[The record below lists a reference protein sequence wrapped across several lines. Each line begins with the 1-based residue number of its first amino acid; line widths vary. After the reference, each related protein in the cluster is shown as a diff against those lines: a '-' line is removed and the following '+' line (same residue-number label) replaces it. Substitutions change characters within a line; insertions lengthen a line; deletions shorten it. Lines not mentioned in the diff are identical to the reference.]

1 MSFDH
6 NTSLSGVFN
15 SINSYCQDKTAKI
28 KSSLIS
34 KGNTVLSSGPTPKY
48 TTMDGNVPYKPSPP
62 IPPPRPMSR
71 PPLPSSHFQSGENMV
86 DQNQVTSMPKLHP
99 GMSEEEFRVNGRK
112 MVDYLVNY
120 IKNIEQRRVVP
131 DIEPGYLRD
140 LIPKQ
145 PPQIAESYE
154 HVMKDFEN
162 FIMPGVTHW
171 QHPRF
176 HAYFPAG
183 NSWPS
188 VLAGM
193 LSDALGCVGF
203 SWAACPAMT
212 ELEMIMLDW
221 FGNMMGLPKEFLPFT
236 PNGNGGGVIQG
247 SASECNFVAL
257 LAARFEILK
266 KLKERFP
273 FVEEGLL
280 MSKLVAYCSK
290 ESHSSVE
297 KACMIA
303 MVKLRIMETD
313 SLYRLRGDTLYA
325 AIQEDRNL
333 GLIPFFVST
342 TLGTTSVCSF
352 DVLAEVGPVCSEND
366 IWLHVDGAYAGSA
379 MICPEFRY
387 LMKGIEHAMSFNTN
401 PNKWMLVNF
410 DCSTMWC
417 RDRFKLTQA
426 LVVDPL
432 YLQHSWTDKAIDY
445 RHWGIPLSRRFRAL
459 KLWFV
464 IRMYGVEGLQKYI
477 REHVR
482 LAKKFESLL
491 RNDDRFEI
499 IGEVILGL
507 VCFRLKGSDEINR
520 SLLTQLNSSGKIH
533 MVPASLS
540 SRFVIRFCV
549 CQEHATDKDIQ
560 VAYDIITQTAQ
571 EILYEP
577 SEPPLVEEDENEYVY
592 EETRTS
598 LYDVSNSGMD
608 RSESYRLINSSES
621 IPSGREKSID
631 SDSRSQNIPRQPSI
645 NDELFDRKKIKTLS
659 EKRSFLVRMVSDPK
673 CYNPKIVRHLNRSS
687 HRKMSQDIHRD
698 HVMRKTIE
706 ESKKIKPKIG
716 KDSSYMDKSFTDT
729 QEASDMVIAME
740 QTGIQPPI

>member
-1 MSFDH
+1 MD
-6 NTSLSGVFN
+6 NR
-15 SINSYCQDKTAKI
+15 QPA
-28 KSSLIS
+28 
-34 KGNTVLSSGPTPKY
+34 PKA
-48 TTMDGNVPYKPSPP
+48 TMPP
-62 IPPPRPMSR
+62 ALPPRPLAGAHAQGVKIHSA
-71 PPLPSSHFQSGENMV
+71 PPP
-86 DQNQVTSMPKLHP
+86 PKIIAKSKPNNYP
-99 GMSEEEFRVNGRK
+99 GMSEEEFRLNGRK
-112 MVDYLVNY
+112 MVDYMVNY
-120 IKNIEQRRVVP
+120 MANIEDRRVVP

-145 PPQIAESYE
+145 PPMASESYDD
-154 HVMKDFEN
+154 VMKDFEN
-162 FIMPGVTHW
+162 FIMPGITHW

-188 VLAGM
+188 ILAGM
-193 LSDALGCVGF
+193 LADAIGCVGF

-221 FGNMMGLPKEFLPFT
+221 FGTMIGLPKQFLPFT
-236 PNGNGGGVIQG
+236 ENGKGGGVIQG

-257 LAARFEILK
+257 LAARFEIMK

-280 MSKLVAYCSK
+280 MSKLIAYCSK

-297 KACMIA
+297 KACMIG

-313 SLYRLRGDTLYA
+313 DLYRLRGDTLNA

-352 DVLAEVGPVCSEND
+352 DVLSEVGPVCSEND
-366 IWLHVDGAYAGSA
+366 IWLHVDAAYAGSA
-379 MICPEFRY
+379 FICPEFRY
-387 LMKGIEHAMSFNTN
+387 LMNGIEHAMSFNTN
-401 PNKWMLVNF
+401 PNKWLLVNF

-417 RDRFKLTQA
+417 RDRYKLTQA

-445 RHWGIPLSRRFRAL
+445 RHWGIPLSRRFRSL

-464 IRMYGVEGLQKYI
+464 IRMYGVDGLQQYV

-482 LAKKFESLL
+482 LAKKFEAIL

-499 IGEVILGL
+499 IGEVIMGL
-507 VCFRLKGSDEINR
+507 VCFRLKGSNEINQN
-520 SLLTQLNSSGKIH
+520 LLTQLNSSGKIH

-540 SRFVIRFCV
+540 QQFVIRFCV
-549 CQEHATDKDIQ
+549 CQEHATDEDIEI
-560 VAYDIITQTAQ
+560 AYTIISQTAQ
-571 EILYEP
+571 KILYEP
-577 SEPPLVEEDENEYVY
+577 TNPPLVEEDEDAYTNVKSSIYDT
-592 EETRTS
+592 EESGETAVA
-598 LYDVSNSGMD
+598 VS
-608 RSESYRLINSSES
+608 EHYRIRASTES
-621 IPSGREKSID
+621 ITSNRQKSVD
-631 SDSRSQNIPRQPSI
+631 SDAHFPFIQSQPSVC
-645 NDELFDRKKIKTLS
+645 DEMIEAKKLKSLS

-673 CYNPKIVRHLNRSS
+673 CYNPKIVRHLNHNA
-687 HRKMSQDIHRD
+687 HRKMSQDIYRD
-698 HVMRKTIE
+698 TTMRKTIE
-706 ESKKIKPKIG
+706 SRNKLKG
-716 KDSSYMDKSFTDT
+716 KSGTDSYSSEYYNQDG
-729 QEASDMVIAME
+729 QEINDVIIAME
-740 QTGIQPPI
+740 QTGLQTPM

>member
-1 MSFDH
+1 MSFDY
-6 NTSLSGVFN
+6 NSSLSGVFS
-15 SINSYCQDKTAKI
+15 SINSYCQDKTAKL
-28 KSSLIS
+28 KSSIIS
-34 KGNTVLSSGPTPKY
+34 KGNSVLLVESSSKLTAMNNNFP
-48 TTMDGNVPYKPSPP
+48 NKPSPP
-62 IPPPRPMSR
+62 IPPPRPFSR
-71 PPLPSSHFQSGENMV
+71 PLPASPNIQKRE
-86 DQNQVTSMPKLHP
+86 TSTPPSQITSLPKLYP

-120 IKNIEQRRVVP
+120 MKNIEKRRVVP
-131 DIEPGYLRD
+131 EIEPGYLRD

-145 PPQIAESYE
+145 PPQTAESYDQ
-154 HVMKDFEN
+154 VMKDFEN
-162 FIMPGVTHW
+162 LIMPGVTHW

-188 VLAGM
+188 ILAGM

-203 SWAACPAMT
+203 SWASCPSMT

-266 KLKERFP
+266 KLKDRFP

-290 ESHSSVE
+290 EAHSSVE

-313 SLYRLRGDTLYA
+313 SLFRLRGDTLYA

-352 DVLAEVGPVCSEND
+352 DALSEIGPVCSEND
-366 IWLHVDGAYAGSA
+366 IWLHVDAAYAGSA

-445 RHWGIPLSRRFRAL
+445 RHWGIPLSRRFRSL

-499 IGEVILGL
+499 VGEVILGL

-520 SLLTQLNSSGKIH
+520 KLLTQLNSSGKIH

-540 SRFVIRFCV
+540 AKFVIRFCV
-549 CQEHATDKDIQ
+549 CQEHATDKDIEI
-560 VAYDIITQTAQ
+560 AYDIITQTAQ

-577 SEPPLVEEDENEYVY
+577 SEPPLVEEDETEYNY
-592 EETRTS
+592 EGTS
-598 LYDVSNSGMD
+598 MYGSTTTGIERSDSYKLRNST
-608 RSESYRLINSSES
+608 ES
-621 IPSGREKSID
+621 IQSGREKSID
-631 SDSRSQNIPRQPSI
+631 SDSRSSYIHNQPSI
-645 NDELFDRKKIKTLS
+645 NDEMIERKKIKTLS

-698 HVMRKTIE
+698 IVLRKTIE
-706 ESKKIKPKIG
+706 ESKKSKPKIG
-716 KDSSYMDKSFTDT
+716 NESSYMEKSHID
-729 QEASDMVIAME
+729 ENELNDIIIAME
-740 QTGIQPPI
+740 QTGIQPPM